1 MGETVVTVMVGIPAR
16 EVMIQL
22 EAVVATGKVAVI
34 LMAVEVA
41 VVVEVVN
48 HLTKFG
54 SPSQVMMECVVF

>member
-1 MGETVVTVMVGIPAR
+1 MGETVGTVMVGIPAR
-16 EVMIQL
+16 EVMIQS

-34 LMAVEVA
+34 LMAVEVT

-54 SPSQVMMECVVF
+54 SPSQVRM